1 MKAKY
6 VIAASVCTLLLL
18 VFLQGAGMRYA
29 YTSLMERSRVSFDA
43 CFKQAFCEQAD
54 EQVNLLPYPAGTMT
68 HLTYV
73 PDSLHLGE
81 ADRLLYYAQ
90 QTSAILQDAYRQPA
104 MPLDSLY
111 TKLLRYLDHEG
122 VSADIVIRK
131 LDTATGHT
139 LQTVPAGAVLPSSS
153 GIGVLTSPRIFLHQG
168 RGVAVEA
175 VARLGYF
182 RDMRGL
188 WLLIGATLI
197 LLAAVVVIF
206 LRHIRALVRQQ
217 HSVQTQQ
224 QDFYQLAESMTV
236 PLHRLESDLHSA
248 RWPQAGDEGRHLLA
262 DTEATL
268 TRAKAENAHLRLHRM
283 PSSYILAVAA
293 LMGVFLLLGLW
304 ESYVYREQWRTA
316 SYVAQICFEQAFLD
330 DTYRRGLQSAEANR
344 LNERANSP
352 FRSFTPYYQ
361 HQLRELMPLIFE
373 HCTLPDGRDTLV
385 KKPYSMGAGV
395 VRFHPLYKGYG
406 PRLYMAYDY
415 LKTVDENPI
424 YIPLDTLRLDSLFRA
439 ELRQAGMEVGS
450 GLRVLRKHGQEEMKR
465 VGDIAPLD
473 SSSFL
478 TTPLRLTED
487 NSVVVQGLIPAP
499 QRYVVRSAW
508 YLFLPLGLLLLFS
521 LFCVGG
527 LWYVWRRLRRLEQ
540 FRKDFTYA
548 MIHDMKSPLQS
559 ILMGTQ
565 ILSSGKLAEKP
576 ERAARILSGMLDEC
590 AHLFTLSNRV
600 ITLTQIDRG
609 TLELHPEHL
618 ALRPLLDDLTAKFTL
633 KSTKPLTFQVDC
645 PEDFT
650 IYADAFCLREV
661 LSNLIDNA
669 IKYSG
674 NQVTIRFTASSTPTA
689 TLLRIAD
696 NGLGI
701 APRDLPLIF
710 RKYERAA
717 ATSRSS
723 RGGASGFG
731 LGLNFVRQVVEAH
744 GGYVTVSSTVG
755 AGTEFTVS
763 LPHP

>member
-6 VIAASVCTLLLL
+6 VIAASVFTLLLL
-18 VFLQGAGMRYA
+18 VLLQGAGMRYA
-29 YTSLMERSRVSFDA
+29 YTSLMQRSRVSLDA

-81 ADRLLYYAQ
+81 ADRLLCYAQ
-90 QTSAILQDAYRQPA
+90 QTSTILQDAYRQPA

-111 TKLLRYLDHEG
+111 TKLLRYLGREG
-122 VSADIVIRK
+122 IKADIVIRK

-175 VARLGYF
+175 VAQLGYF

-188 WLLIGATLI
+188 WLLIGATLV

-248 RWPQAGDEGRHLLA
+248 RWQQAGDEGRHLLA

-268 TRAKAENAHLRLHRM
+268 TRAKAENARLRLHRL

-304 ESYVYREQWRTA
+304 ASYVYREQWRTA
-316 SYVAQICFEQAFLD
+316 SYVAQVCFEQAFLD

-373 HCTLPDGRDTLV
+373 HRTLPDGRDTLV

-439 ELRQAGMEVGS
+439 ELRQAGMDVGS
-450 GLRVLRKHGQEEMKR
+450 GLRVLRKHGQEEAKR

-487 NSVVVQGLIPAP
+487 GSVVVQGLIPAP

-565 ILSSGKLAEKP
+565 IMTSGKLDDKP
-576 ERAARILSGMLDEC
+576 EKAARICTTMCDEC
-590 AHLFTLSNRV
+590 NHLLALSARV
-600 ITLTQIDRG
+600 VTLTQIDRG
-609 TLELHPEHL
+609 ELQLHRTAVP
-618 ALRPLLDDLTAKFTL
+618 LRPLFEELATQFRLKAAKPVIFHIDCTAKA
-633 KSTKPLTFQVDC
+633 
-645 PEDFT
+645 
-650 IYADAFCLREV
+650 IAHADAFCLREM

-674 NQVTIRFTASSTPTA
+674 EEVSIHLTARQTSEGS
-689 TLLRIAD
+689 LSLSVRD
-696 NGLGI
+696 NGIGI
-701 APRDLPLIF
+701 PRSEQQRIF
-710 RKYERAA
+710 NRFERIQAGDRR
-717 ATSRSS
+717 TGS
-723 RGGASGFG
+723 SGFG
-731 LGLNFVRQVVEAH
+731 LGLNFVMQVVQAH
-744 GGYVTVSSTVG
+744 GGTVTVDSDGKSFST
-755 AGTEFTVS
+755 FTVT
-763 LPHP
+763 LPEQ